1 MEQVIWVDRKGTR
14 LRASDISDVY
24 LARILVFVG
33 NGGGYAPFLSNRFNM
48 IALFSE
54 GRKRFPELSSVL
66 DRIETLANGIFHR
79 SESKGFELLHE
90 PEIKSAYFTANPK
103 RDEDRPYSACLSHIR
118 NLYNVCLINEEEA
131 TALVDKCGFVPI
143 NLNLGRYTGTL
154 GKPKYKYEDTVTFA
168 LDGKEKTG
176 TVFIV
181 DAFGTF
187 DQNIEPSYDILVQEE
202 NILYKHIRET
212 FVIGKTNS

>member
-1 MEQVIWVDRKGTR
+1 MKKVIWVDQKGKS
-14 LRASDISDVY
+14 LASSDISDVY

-33 NGGGYAPFLSNRFNM
+33 NGGGNALFLGNRFNM
-48 IALFSE
+48 AALFLE
-54 GRKRFPELSSVL
+54 GKNRFPDLL
-66 DRIETLANGIFHR
+66 PAIDRIERFAKRIFHL
-79 SESKGFELLHE
+79 SKEETFEHLHE

-103 RDEDRPYSACLSHIR
+103 KEGDSHYSSCLGHIR
-118 NLYNVCLINEEEA
+118 NLFNIALINEEEA
-131 TALVDKCGFVPI
+131 TKLVDLCGFTLI

-154 GKPKYKYEDTVTFA
+154 GNPKYKYEDVVTFA

-176 TVFIV
+176 SVFVV

-187 DQNIEPSYDILVQEE
+187 DQNIEPSYDILVHDE

-212 FVIGKTNS
+212 FVISKAK